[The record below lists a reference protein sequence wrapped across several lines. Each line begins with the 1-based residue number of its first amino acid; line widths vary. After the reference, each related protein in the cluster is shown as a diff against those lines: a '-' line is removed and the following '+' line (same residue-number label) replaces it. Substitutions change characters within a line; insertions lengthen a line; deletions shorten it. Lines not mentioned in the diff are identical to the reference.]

1 MLTDAGGK
9 RKRVDRNAIAEKYL
23 AVMEKQALKQHPT
36 QQEREDRALR
46 SAAHVDVCS
55 RMLTYAVVC

>member
-9 RKRVDRNAIAEKYL
+9 RQRVDRNAIAEKYL

-36 QQEREDRALR
+36 QQARIKPLLLR
-46 SAAHVDVCS
+46 LYYAAQAAPHAAGA
-55 RMLTYAVVC
+55 Y

>member
-1 MLTDAGGK
+1 MLTDADAGGK

-36 QQEREDRALR
+36 QQERIQPLLSLYQASVKPLL
-46 SAAHVDVCS
+46 S
-55 RMLTYAVVC
+55 LY

>member
-36 QQEREDRALR
+36 QKERIKALLR
-46 SAAHVDVCS
+46 LS
-55 RMLTYAVVC
+55 